1 VTRPKSLTILCII
14 LLGLSLFNGLGAYSA
29 YQEFGF
35 LRDLPLSVSPLYLL
49 LRRAFWALVLGV
61 LAIGLWKRQA
71 WGRIGALIAISA
83 YLAQGWLERLWL
95 ARADYTQAASLC
107 FSVADLAGLA
117 LFWLVLFRPKV
128 RQFFTHRSE

>member
-1 VTRPKSLTILCII
+1 MTRPKSLTILCII
-14 LLGLSLFNGLGAYSA
+14 LAGLALFNGLGAYSA
-29 YQEFGF
+29 YQQFSF
-35 LRDLPLSVSPLYLL
+35 LRGLPLSVPPLYLL
-49 LRRAFWALVLGV
+49 LGKAFWAVVFGGLTL
-61 LAIGLWKRQA
+61 GLWKRRA